1 MENTKFTPLEG
12 NRLKIENLS
21 NRNIIYRNF
30 SGKPSQY
37 NKSGDRK
44 FTIVID
50 DPEIAQKLTTY
61 GWNVKVRPSK
71 NDDEEYFCTLDV
83 KVRLDL
89 EWARPKI
96 KQFTR
101 ANSIWITEDNI
112 GNFDD
117 VEFER
122 VDIVLRQY
130 AWKNMKGET
139 GIAAQLSEMY
149 AKIAEGVLEAKWAEE
164 EFPGEDEIP
173 FNV

>member
-1 MENTKFTPLEG
+1 MENTKFTVLEG
-12 NRLKIENLS
+12 NRLQIENLT

-37 NKSGDRK
+37 NKNGDRK

-50 DPEIAQKLTTY
+50 DPEVAQRLSSY
-61 GWNVKVRPSK
+61 GWNIKVRPSK
-71 NDDEEYFCTLDV
+71 NDGEEPFCTLDV
-83 KVRLDL
+83 RVRLDL
-89 EWARPKI
+89 EWAKPKI

-101 ANSIWITEDNI
+101 NSSMWVTEGNI

-130 AWKNMKGET
+130 AWKNVRGES

-164 EFPGEDEIP
+164 EGPGEDELP
-173 FNV
+173 FNA

>member
-1 MENTKFTPLEG
+1 MENVVFTALEG
-12 NRLKIENLS
+12 NRLKIENLT
-21 NRNIIYRNF
+21 NRHIIYRNF

-37 NKSGDRK
+37 NKNGDRK

-50 DPEIAQKLTTY
+50 DPENAQRVASY
-61 GWNVKVRPSK
+61 GWNVKAKPSK
-71 NDDEEYFCTLDV
+71 NDGEEPFCTLEV

-101 ANSIWITEDNI
+101 NASIWITEDNI

-130 AWKNMKGET
+130 AWKNMKGEA
-139 GIAAQLSEMY
+139 GVSAQLGEMY

-164 EFPGEDEIP
+164 EFPGEDNLP
-173 FNV
+173 FDL